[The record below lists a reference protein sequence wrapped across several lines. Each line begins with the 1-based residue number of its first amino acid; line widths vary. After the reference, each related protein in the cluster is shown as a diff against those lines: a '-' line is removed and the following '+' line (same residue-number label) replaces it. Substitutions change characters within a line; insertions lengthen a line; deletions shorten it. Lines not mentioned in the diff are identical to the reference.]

1 MKVSE
6 YFDRLYG
13 DGDRYWWR
21 EDARYKTDPVAHPT
35 SLLTQMTLRAIAGRA
50 PGRALDIG
58 AGEGADSIRLALL
71 GYAVEAVEISKIGA
85 AKIRRFAAE
94 AGIADRIR
102 VETAD
107 ITTYIPEG
115 FFDVILCNGVL
126 QYVEDKKTVI
136 GLMQDTT
143 VADGINVISLWS
155 TYTEVPDCHK
165 TVDIFCDDEDGVV
178 YGLYQDWTV
187 EVLYFD
193 RDKTESSHAGMPCHS
208 HSHIKLIARRPRLGC
223 AGQLAIR
230 MKAQAIN
237 DGRATPS

>member
-1 MKVSE
+1 
-6 YFDRLYG
+6 
-13 DGDRYWWR
+13 
-21 EDARYKTDPVAHPT
+21 
-35 SLLTQMTLRAIAGRA
+35 
-50 PGRALDIG
+50 
-58 AGEGADSIRLALL
+58 
-71 GYAVEAVEISKIGA
+71 
-85 AKIRRFAAE
+85 
-94 AGIADRIR
+94 
-102 VETAD
+102 
-107 ITTYIPEG
+107 
-115 FFDVILCNGVL
+115 
-126 QYVEDKKTVI
+126 
-136 GLMQDTT
+136 MQDTT

-178 YGLYQDWTV
+178 YGLYQDWNI